1 MNGGSFE
8 RLSPRVHTMRKDT
21 AMDPPCDGDGGGG
34 GGDDVTEKEWLFDF
48 LLSVFKSPHWD
59 AAVMG
64 FIDENCA
71 VFDTGEENKL
81 SYTELHHLFKD
92 LVSSLLLLQ
101 L

>member
-1 MNGGSFE
+1 MPP
-8 RLSPRVHTMRKDT
+8 PRD
-21 AMDPPCDGDGGGG
+21 GG

-48 LLSVFKSPHWD
+48 LLSVFKSPQWD

-92 LVSSLLLLQ
+92 LVSSLTKLTMLSSFYPTTSVRAPPVLV
-101 L
+101 LHPTRDS

>member
-1 MNGGSFE
+1 
-8 RLSPRVHTMRKDT
+8 
-21 AMDPPCDGDGGGG
+21 MDHPHNDGGGG
-34 GGDDVTEKEWLFDF
+34 GDAATEKEWLFDF

-92 LVSSLLLLQ
+92 LVSSLLHIINDSSCKLLIE
-101 L
+101 LSV